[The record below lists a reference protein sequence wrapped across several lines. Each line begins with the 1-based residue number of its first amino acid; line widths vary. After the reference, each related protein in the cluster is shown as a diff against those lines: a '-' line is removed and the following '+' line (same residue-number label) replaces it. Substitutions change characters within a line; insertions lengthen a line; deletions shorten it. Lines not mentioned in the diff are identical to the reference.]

1 MHHRFVNQLL
11 GIHTHLCSDSLC
23 TVAGIRCLVKG
34 LLCVMV
40 VVLCEL
46 VKADE
51 VVVSSTSATEVIVQI
66 VVVKDHLVMIHLNL
80 RLL

>member
-1 MHHRFVNQLL
+1 M
-11 GIHTHLCSDSLC
+11 
-23 TVAGIRCLVKG
+23 
-34 LLCVMV
+34 MV

-66 VVVKDHLVMIHLNL
+66 VVVKDHLVMIDLIL